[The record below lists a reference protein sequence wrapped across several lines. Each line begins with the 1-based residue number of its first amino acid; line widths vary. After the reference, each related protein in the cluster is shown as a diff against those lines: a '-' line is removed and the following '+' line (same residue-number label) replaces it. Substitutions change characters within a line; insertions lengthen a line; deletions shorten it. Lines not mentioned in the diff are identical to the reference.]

1 MVSTLALAGLLI
13 RSPLLIAAVANVKKV
28 QRENKTAA
36 ALRRFARKTGVSLN
50 GSSAPEMLEEEEITS
65 EVYVSGLG
73 SVFSGWLV
81 STLVVCPLLL
91 LLVLLGDAYVLP
103 CVALVACLLLPPV
116 QFLGAMGDT
125 RIVLPSKSDPFGK
138 YSTQ

>member
-1 MVSTLALAGLLI
+1 MVSTLAVTGLLI

-50 GSSAPEMLEEEEITS
+50 GASALEMMEEEITS

-73 SVFSGWLV
+73 SIFSGWLV